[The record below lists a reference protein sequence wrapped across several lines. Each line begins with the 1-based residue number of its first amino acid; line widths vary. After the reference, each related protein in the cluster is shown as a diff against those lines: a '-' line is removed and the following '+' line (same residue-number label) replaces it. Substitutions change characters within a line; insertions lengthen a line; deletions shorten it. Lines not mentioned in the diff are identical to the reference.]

1 MMTKHTVLTHTQHT
15 THSPDSFQ
23 GEGCLDLWDTHSFLL
38 LLPVCFFFRRG
49 GLLDRRADPRGG
61 AVVPRALRAGRVRGG
76 LRRLSLR
83 RRRRRGRGGGGRKQ
97 KGPRAVPRPPGRN
110 AVQSPGPVAGAF
122 GLWRRSLGQRGRG
135 RVDGGDDG
143 LRFFAGGV
151 LEVTRREVTRREE
164 GELT

>member
-1 MMTKHTVLTHTQHT
+1 MLHNKRAERQCPYGCCRTLKRHGRETHNGLLRRRVAGLQLEV
-15 THSPDSFQ
+15 PD
-23 GEGCLDLWDTHSFLL
+23 W
-38 LLPVCFFFRRG
+38 RG